1 MQWYEAEVREMERAR
16 DTAPPRCGAVVFYGS
31 SSIRLWSGLRND
43 FPGVNLVNA
52 GFGGSTLAACVYF
65 FDRLV
70 LPYRPHS
77 VVLYAGDNDL
87 GDGKRPENVRD
98 LFKAFLQKMEQLG
111 PIPLG
116 VISIKPSPA
125 RWYLRDSIYQTNAMI
140 QEEMA
145 KRPLTYY
152 IDIVPAMLTPQGG
165 PRHELYQAD
174 GLHLNPEG
182 YRIWAEA
189 VAAREEELF

>member
-1 MQWYEAEVREMERAR
+1 MQWYEQEVRGMEQAR
-16 DTAPPRCGAVVFYGS
+16 NTAPPRCGAVVFYGS
-31 SSIRLWSGLRND
+31 SSIRLWSSLRND
-43 FPGVNLVNA
+43 FPGVNPVNA

-87 GDGKRPENVRD
+87 GDGKRPEDVRD
-98 LFKAFLQKMEQLG
+98 SFRAFLHKMEQLG

-125 RWYLRDSIYQTNAMI
+125 RWNLRNSIDRTNAMI
-140 QEEMA
+140 RQEMA
-145 KRPLTYY
+145 ARPSSYY

-165 PRHELYQAD
+165 PRTDLYQPD

-182 YRIWAEA
+182 YRIWADA
-189 VAAREEELF
+189 VAAYHDDLF

>member
-1 MQWYEAEVREMERAR
+1 MQWYEAEVRAMEQAR
-16 DTAPPRCGAVVFYGS
+16 DVAPPRCGAVVFYGS
-31 SSIRLWSGLRND
+31 SSVRLWGSLRND

-52 GFGGSTLAACVYF
+52 GFGGSTLEACAYF

-98 LFKAFLQKMEQLG
+98 YFRSFLYKMQQLG

-125 RWYLRDSIYQTNAMI
+125 RWHLRDSIYRTNAMI
-140 QEEMA
+140 REEMA
-145 KRPLTYY
+145 ARPLSYY
-152 IDIVPAMLTPQGG
+152 IDVVPAMLTPEGG
-165 PRHELYQAD
+165 PRLDLYQAD
-174 GLHLNPEG
+174 GLHLSPAG
-182 YRIWAEA
+182 YEVWADA
-189 VAAREEELF
+189 VAPYHDDLF